1 MNEPTSTG
9 PTGTEPTGAGRPSTP
24 VVSSRMARLFDVRY
38 VIGGLLG
45 LYGVVLVIQGAV
57 DGPLAITKATGF
69 AVNLWTGIAL
79 VVVAAAFLIW
89 AAVRP
94 LGIEVDTDADELAA
108 PPA

>member
-1 MNEPTSTG
+1 MSTDTSG
-9 PTGTEPTGAGRPSTP
+9 SEP

-45 LYGVVLVIQGAV
+45 LYGVVLVIQGLV
-57 DGPLAITKATGF
+57 DGPAARTKATGL
-69 AVNLWTGIAL
+69 ALNLWTGIAL
-79 VVVAAAFLIW
+79 LVVAVLFLVW

-94 LGIEVDTDADELAA
+94 LGIEVDTDADELGA